1 MLIVEVL
8 CCVLQAAVS
17 AKEIAKARE
26 EIATAQAFVSILSSV
41 TCYIQLFKKVN

>member
-8 CCVLQAAVS
+8 CCVLQAAIS

-26 EIATAQAFVSILSSV
+26 EIATAQAFVSIYL
-41 TCYIQLFKKVN
+41 QLFVNPTL